1 MVQKLI
7 IRDMQE
13 DDIPAVSE
21 IERISFSTPW
31 SKQSF
36 LNEIYKKN
44 AFLKVAVFD
53 ENIIGYICA
62 NYQHHESHILNFAVH
77 PDFRRLGVATILM
90 NEARKELKKRG
101 CVFMYLKVRI
111 SNTGAQKFYELFGFK
126 FETVRK
132 KYYDNP
138 EEDALLMMGR
148 L

>member
-1 MVQKLI
+1 M
-7 IRDMQE
+7 RD

-21 IERISFSTPW
+21 IEKISFSTPR
-31 SKQSF
+31 SEQSF
-36 LNEIYKKN
+36 LDEICKKN

-53 ENIIGYICA
+53 KSIIAYICT
-62 NYQHHESHILNFAVH
+62 NYLHHESHILDIAVH

-90 NEARKELKKRG
+90 EEARKELKKKG

-111 SNTGAQKFYELFGFK
+111 SNTGAQKFYEHSGFR
-126 FETVRK
+126 FETIRK